1 MESIITAKT
10 LPLNDLLKH
19 NFYLLPKKTIINSN
33 DINVGDYI
41 SFRKAGSYACDVPAI
56 GRVSRKNDK
65 SLWINELTYK
75 PDNLVGKEQE
85 DNGWIKNKYYYFN
98 ISENNNLERVELRTS
113 LKNKTIKR
121 INRNFIIPDRK
132 ELY

>member
-10 LPLNDLLKH
+10 LTINELANN
-19 NFYLLPKKTIINSN
+19 NFYLLQRETIDGN

-41 SFRKAGSYACDVPAI
+41 SFRKAGTYACDKPAI

-65 SLWINELTYK
+65 SLWINELTYE
-75 PDNLVGKEQE
+75 PNNLVGKEQE
-85 DNGWIKNKYYYFN
+85 DNGWIKTKYYYFN
-98 ISENNNLERVELRTS
+98 ISENNNVERVELRTP

-121 INRNFIIPDRK
+121 INSNFIIADRR